1 MKYNLMY
8 KKKKKRKK
16 KRFHKYAELNYW
28 VSLDWKEI
36 KSVIP
41 KGNQPWIFIGMTGA
55 EAPMLWSPDIKSQL
69 FGKDPDA
76 GKDWKQ
82 EEKKATEDEMVW

>member
-1 MKYNLMY
+1 M
-8 KKKKKRKK
+8 
-16 KRFHKYAELNYW
+16 
-28 VSLDWKEI
+28 SLDWKEI

-41 KGNQPWIFIGMTGA
+41 KGNQPWIFIGTTGA
-55 EAPMLWSPDIKSQL
+55 EAPMRWSPDIKSQL